1 MCGNVKCGGKGTPIC
16 KVERCTRNAY
26 KDGMC
31 RNVKCTGKVRVQTPI
46 LCSFGGCTNQSQAS
60 GKNSKGRPGMKGR
73 CIIHLGGPRCLAEG
87 CPYGAERGTG
97 ACIGHKGGIRCE
109 CNLYSVK
116 SHGFKCSICRRGT
129 ERAKQLEALVKD
141 FLNKH
146 EFLKM
151 YTCTDVRFGCDNNRR
166 PDFVYLVAE
175 THVIIIEVDE
185 DAHRY
190 YNRDCEIT
198 RVSELMQTCD
208 GKPLFLIRFNP
219 LVTVQGELKNTEELK
234 STFDAFRTVQVT
246 AETPMLTV
254 QFIGYKQEYDVAAE
268 MDRVAKERAAA
279 AEEEM
284 EDMEEE
290 MEESEEEEESEDM
303 EEDEAE

>member
-1 MCGNVKCGGKGTPIC
+1 
-16 KVERCTRNAY
+16 
-26 KDGMC
+26 
-31 RNVKCTGKVRVQTPI
+31 
-46 LCSFGGCTNQSQAS
+46 
-60 GKNSKGRPGMKGR
+60 
-73 CIIHLGGPRCLAEG
+73 
-87 CPYGAERGTG
+87 
-97 ACIGHKGGIRCE
+97 
-109 CNLYSVK
+109 
-116 SHGFKCSICRRGT
+116 
-129 ERAKQLEALVKD
+129 
-141 FLNKH
+141 
-146 EFLKM
+146 
-151 YTCTDVRFGCDNNRR
+151 
-166 PDFVYLVAE
+166 LVAE